1 MNTPASQSTDY
12 REHNIVFNPSGKADA
27 ACADAFMILEQ
38 SPNPMF
44 TSVLYE
50 HPEDKI
56 LTYRTEEE
64 AYRAAMT
71 QAKAWIDARLDGNK
85 DKASAS

>member
-1 MNTPASQSTDY
+1 MGTPASQSTDY

-50 HPEDKI
+50 HPEDRI
-56 LTYRTEEE
+56 RTYGSQEE
-64 AYRAAMT
+64 AYRAAII
-71 QAKAWIDARLDGNK
+71 QARAWIDARLDEGN
-85 DKASAS
+85 ASDS